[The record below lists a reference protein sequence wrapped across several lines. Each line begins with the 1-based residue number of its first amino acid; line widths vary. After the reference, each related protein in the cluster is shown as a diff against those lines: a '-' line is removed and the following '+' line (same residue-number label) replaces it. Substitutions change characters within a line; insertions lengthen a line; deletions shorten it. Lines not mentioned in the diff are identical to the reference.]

1 MRNKRRRESNYQN
14 QLSVGRFYCAVV
26 RVKVL
31 DRRTAKNLHKSGLA
45 AAAAS
50 GLVAA
55 AASGLVSPKVYGD
68 PTSLW

>member
-1 MRNKRRRESNYQN
+1 M
-14 QLSVGRFYCAVV
+14 
-26 RVKVL
+26 L